1 MVEKGPLE
9 SLQPMNIA
17 DSVPALP
24 VDFSVAP
31 LPLLPAPEALV
42 APVATPIAPVYTP
55 VRIDPELPPILVAE
69 DDEDDTYFIQRL
81 IKKTGAAN
89 PVRVFDDG
97 SEVVNFLGGVRRGAE
112 GHRHRPPLLLFLDLN
127 MRGLGG
133 FGFLEWARQQ
143 QKLLSPLTIVVL
155 SNSDCPGD
163 MERARELGAHRYLVK
178 YPSAATFASIVRS
191 VYPLKVF

>member
-1 MVEKGPLE
+1 
-9 SLQPMNIA
+9 MN
-17 DSVPALP
+17 
-24 VDFSVAP
+24 
-31 LPLLPAPEALV
+31 PAPELV
-42 APVATPIAPVYTP
+42 PPVALSSLPIAPAPSVALASAAVARPFEP
-55 VRIDPELPPILVAE
+55 VCSPVTFDPALPPILVAE

-81 IKKTGAAN
+81 IKKTGAEN

-97 SEVVNFLGGVRRGAE
+97 SEVVNFLGSVRRGTE
-112 GHRHRPPLLLFLDLN
+112 GQRHRPPLLLFLDLN

-143 QKLLSPLTIVVL
+143 QRVLSPLTIVVL
-155 SNSDCPGD
+155 SNSDCPRD

-191 VYPLKVF
+191 VYPLRVF